1 MDKHTSLNKNKY
13 VDFWRFIMYWSGRLV
28 FKVVWSLCALT
39 NTSCALAYKETDM
52 VRFDIPTTMKDLKIA
67 GYSNQ
72 LLFVGLENKE

>member
-39 NTSCALAYKETDM
+39 NSSCALAYKETDM
-52 VRFDIPTTMKDLKIA
+52 VRFDIPTTMKA
-67 GYSNQ
+67 GTNQ
-72 LLFVGLENKE
+72 LLFVGLKMMNKS